1 VGFRI
6 RFSFQALA
14 GLEEALAYSWAHFP
28 ETTEQFATGLFD
40 HIDALQRFPFLG
52 SRVPRR
58 KNTRLLVHSPL
69 FIYYRVWE
77 DDHVVEILEI
87 RHAARR

>member
-1 VGFRI
+1 LTI
-6 RFSFQALA
+6 
-14 GLEEALAYSWAHFP
+14 
-28 ETTEQFATGLFD
+28 
-40 HIDALQRFPFLG
+40 IDALQRFPFLG